1 MTRFSI
7 MTGIDPAKPATD
19 IIEYAKAT
27 ERHGFDTLWIWDTW
41 FSTDAFVTMALAAA
55 NTERIGLANGVAAT
69 PVRHPSMLVNSIAAM
84 QDVSSGRAILGVGC
98 GGQATVGRLGMRKA
112 RIAEFRRDLKTMRT
126 LLDGGEIKEDGANYC
141 VQSTQ
146 SLEHYVPLYTAAWGP
161 RMLEASAQLA
171 DGIIIMGPDQKDVL
185 KVKVDRIRRGAE
197 AAGRDPAEVK
207 IVLGITCD
215 YADDPSEIVDKYKS
229 LAIHYMQRVG
239 YEDEYPADY
248 RALLDRIREEVPT
261 IAYPEWE
268 EPKWHL
274 VPDDFVKY
282 QLTVGTEAECIA
294 RIEELMTLEP
304 DEIMFSS
311 GFAHL
316 DQVTKYAALVSRLKA

>member
-1 MTRFSI
+1 MTKFSI
-7 MTGIDPAKPATD
+7 MTGIDPAKPAAD
-19 IIEYAKAT
+19 IIEYARAT

-41 FSTDAFVTMALAAA
+41 FSSDAFVTMALAAA
-55 NTERIGLANGVAAT
+55 NTERIRLANGVAAT
-69 PVRHPSMLVNSIAAM
+69 PVRHPSMLVNSIAAI
-84 QDVSSGRAILGVGC
+84 QDVSDGRAILGVGC

-112 RIAEFRRDLKTMRT
+112 RIAEFRRDMMTMRT
-126 LLDGGEIKEDGANYC
+126 LLDGGEIKDDGANYC

-161 RMLEASAQLA
+161 RMLEASAELA

-197 AAGRDPAEVK
+197 AAGRDPSEVK

-215 YADDPSEIVDKYKS
+215 YAEDPSGIVDKYKS
-229 LAIHYMQRVG
+229 LAIHYMQRTG

-248 RALLDRIREEVPT
+248 RALLDRIRQEVPE

-282 QLTVGTEAECIA
+282 QLTVGTQAECIA

>member
-19 IIEYAKAT
+19 VVEYARST
-27 ERHGFDTLWIWDTW
+27 ERNGFDTLWLWDTW
-41 FSTDAFVTMALAAA
+41 FSTDAFVTLTLAAA
-55 NTERIGLANGVAAT
+55 HTERIKLANGVAAT
-69 PVRHPSMLVNSIAAM
+69 PVRHPAMLVNSIAGLD
-84 QDVSSGRAILGVGC
+84 DVSGGRAVLGVGC

-112 RIAEFRRDLKTMRT
+112 RVAEFRKELRTMRT
-126 LLDGGEIKEDGANYC
+126 LLDGGEIDEDGMLYR
-141 VQSTQ
+141 VHSVKRP
-146 SLEHYVPLYTAAWGP
+146 VPVYTAAWGP
-161 RMLEASAQLA
+161 RMLEASGALA
-171 DGIIIMGPDQKDVL
+171 DGVIIMGPDQKDVL
-185 KVKVDRIRRGAE
+185 KVKVDRVRRAAE

-215 YADDPSEIVDKYKS
+215 YAEDPKAIIDRYKS

-248 RALLDRIREEVPT
+248 RALLDRVRAEVP
-261 IAYPEWE
+261 IVAYPEWE
-268 EPKWHL
+268 EPKWRL

-282 QLTVGTEAECIA
+282 QLTVGTQAECIT
-294 RIEELMTLEP
+294 RIRELMTLAP

-311 GFAHL
+311 GFAHPG
-316 DQVTKYAALVSRLKA
+316 QITRYAALVSRLRAA